1 MVHCPSS
8 VVVQIW
14 SRVWNLSCPDSK
26 PGLIHSF
33 TNSLLTAILSRAQ
46 NGHTIIRKTQYFS
59 WDLVQDLDLDWVWT
73 KLKFFLK
80 IRPDSAQTRICNAS
94 GKDWNVLES
103 GPSLDE
109 FSGITLTLFWSNL
122 SCFYSTF
129 FDISAVMQYPA
140 VQKTNFEISSDKR
153 IWLMEKFRGKKT
165 SLYDLNLINLTL
177 IWSNPNPD
185 S

>member
-1 MVHCPSS
+1 MNESSFFFWYSTVIIQWIIDNAKVSSSVFHYFGAEVGEGKTQRCPMVHCPSS

-80 IRPDSAQTRICNAS
+80 IRPDSARTRICNAS
-94 GKDWNVLES
+94 EQDWNRLES

-109 FSGITLTLFWSNL
+109 FR
-122 SCFYSTF
+122 
-129 FDISAVMQYPA
+129 D
-140 VQKTNFEISSDKR
+140 
-153 IWLMEKFRGKKT
+153 LMK
-165 SLYDLNLINLTL
+165 
-177 IWSNPNPD
+177 W
-185 S
+185 